1 MRGPSLIQ
9 RHLIWRGL
17 RLAVLARLVVLAA
30 LLWSAGIG
38 GEPFKVSSALAPA
51 VVALTILLGWIESL
65 RVGERVFLANLG
77 VSQRVQSTCLA
88 IGAIAAESSLAVL
101 VTLARGAFG

>member
-1 MRGPSLIQ
+1 MRGPSHFQ
-9 RHLIWRGL
+9 RHLFWRGL
-17 RLAVLARLVVLAA
+17 RLAVLARLIVLAA

-38 GEPFKVSSALAPA
+38 GEPFQVSSALAAA

-77 VSQRVQSTCLA
+77 SSQFVQSFWLA
-88 IGAIAAESSLAVL
+88 IGAIAAESSIAVL
-101 VTLARGAFG
+101 VTLARGSIG